1 VLSVSGRKTM
11 HLYQTRE
18 LPGSREVGPK
28 MKKGNTE
35 TISSFEKSKSKMIS
49 FYWNWAFLSRPGSIM
64 DPWSKHCS

>member
-1 VLSVSGRKTM
+1 M

-35 TISSFEKSKSKMIS
+35 TISSFEKSKSKMVS
-49 FYWNWAFLSRPGSIM
+49 FYWTWAFLSRPAL
-64 DPWSKHCS
+64 